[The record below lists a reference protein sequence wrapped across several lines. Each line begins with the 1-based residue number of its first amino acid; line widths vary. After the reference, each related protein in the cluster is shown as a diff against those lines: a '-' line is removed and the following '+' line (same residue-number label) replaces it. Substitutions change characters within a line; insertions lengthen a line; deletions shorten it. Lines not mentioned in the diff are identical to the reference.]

1 MSNADSEITINF
13 DSLLKMG
20 YAVVDVRFREYEIS
34 NTNMKYI
41 ITRIEGDR
49 DDFYPEMLKYYLGK
63 DAKDKNAYELWTNI
77 LRHKLRMSESLQRD
91 VSIKVAAIDYLENH
105 MLT

>member
-1 MSNADSEITINF
+1 
-13 DSLLKMG
+13 
-20 YAVVDVRFREYEIS
+20 
-34 NTNMKYI
+34 
-41 ITRIEGDR
+41 
-49 DDFYPEMLKYYLGK
+49 MLKYYLGK